1 MKQKFFSLL
10 LLFSAISFLA
20 QNNDFNNGGGDQLWS
35 NTANWSLGV
44 VPNTTNTDQVR
55 LTLNTE
61 SQVNTPITIKKI
73 QNTFGTSV
81 NTPLGGASILT
92 IDPGA
97 NNAYGFDNVSNSDV
111 NMIFNGKI
119 TVTVMYIQ

>member
-44 VPNTTNTDQVR
+44 V
-55 LTLNTE
+55 
-61 SQVNTPITIKKI
+61 
-73 QNTFGTSV
+73 
-81 NTPLGGASILT
+81 
-92 IDPGA
+92 
-97 NNAYGFDNVSNSDV
+97 
-111 NMIFNGKI
+111 
-119 TVTVMYIQ
+119 